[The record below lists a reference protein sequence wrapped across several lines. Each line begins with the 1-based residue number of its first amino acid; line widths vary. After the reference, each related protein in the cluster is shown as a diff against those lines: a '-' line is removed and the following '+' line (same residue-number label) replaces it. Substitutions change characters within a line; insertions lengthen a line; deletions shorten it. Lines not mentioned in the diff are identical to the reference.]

1 MILTAV
7 AVVLIAWGAY
17 SIFSGGDD
25 DDSDTTAAGTSA
37 ATAPAAPAGG
47 QSGAGAPTAQSGTPG
62 AGAPGADRPGAAP
75 DAASGAPA
83 APAAGAAPQGG
94 GNASPGAVDRKTPV
108 TVLNNSGQAL
118 AKDATADIR
127 GRQWTN
133 TGYGNLQGR
142 IEGISEES
150 RVYYPE
156 GDATAQAAAEELAG
170 ELGISAQAGNHDYYD
185 RFRSADIREGAKAD
199 GVVVVLTQPLR

>member
-1 MILTAV
+1 MSSPSL
-7 AVVLIAWGAY
+7 
-17 SIFSGGDD
+17 S
-25 DDSDTTAAGTSA
+25 
-37 ATAPAAPAGG
+37 PP
-47 QSGAGAPTAQSGTPG
+47 P
-62 AGAPGADRPGAAP
+62 AP
-75 DAASGAPA
+75 DAASAAPA
-83 APAAGAAPQGG
+83 APAAGAAQQG

-127 GRQWTN
+127 GKQWTN

-156 GDATAQAAAEELAG
+156 GDANAQAAAEELAG